1 LGGVLPYGRQVSG
14 NRKLNLGILVHVV
27 KFSGKPYNVV
37 SGQPK
42 GGDPMRASDLQV
54 PRILLGIL
62 LCCLIPVAVAAE
74 DEDNAKDPSAENST
88 PEIQSRTRVYLGGVS
103 AGGFYRRYSGFDDY
117 PYYPYSSAFWGMP
130 YPTWPYPDP
139 ILYHPGYYS
148 GFSRSDEMGEV
159 KLQTSEKTAEVF
171 LDGAYA
177 GVAADL
183 KSFWLEPGAYTLEVR
198 GQRSE
203 PFKKRI
209 YVLSGKT
216 VRVSATLTSETGEV
230 R

>member
-1 LGGVLPYGRQVSG
+1 
-14 NRKLNLGILVHVV
+14 
-27 KFSGKPYNVV
+27 
-37 SGQPK
+37 
-42 GGDPMRASDLQV
+42 M
-54 PRILLGIL
+54 L

-74 DEDNAKDPSAENST
+74 DEAKAEDSSAENSV

-103 AGGFYRRYSGFDDY
+103 AGGFYRRYSGFDYY
-117 PYYPYSSAFWGMP
+117 PYYYPYSSVFWGML
-130 YPTWPYPDP
+130 YPAWPYPDP

-148 GFSRSDEMGEV
+148 GFSRSDGMGEV

-183 KSFWLEPGAYTLEVR
+183 KSIWLEPGAYTLEVR
-198 GQRSE
+198 GQGSE

-216 VRVSATLTSETGEV
+216 VRVNATLTSETGEG
-230 R
+230 RQ